1 MWKIMR
7 YQFSKANDK
16 YVLCFSGTPDETDN
30 LLTWLKSSEKQFPN
44 DEQFKNQLAFS
55 SSSLRDLH
63 HILYSIPRRVV
74 PKLIK

>member
-1 MWKIMR
+1 MWEIMR
-7 YQFSKANDK
+7 YQFSKVNDK
-16 YVLCFSGTPDETDN
+16 YVLRFSGTSDETDK

-44 DEQFKNQLAFS
+44 GERFKNQLAFS

-63 HILYSIPRRVV
+63 HVLYSIPRRIV